1 MIDQLVSMALEA
13 GIAILD
19 VYERMQP
26 EDAKIKGDGSPVT
39 QADALAEQIILARLA
54 TLAPGIPVVAEE
66 AVAAGSIPDTRGRAF
81 FLVDP
86 LDGTKEFLSRNGD
99 FTVNIALIEDGAPVL
114 GVVYAPAIGEIY
126 VGGRTERA
134 RKAEVRDNKRGPW
147 QSIHVRPAP
156 ANGPKVIASR
166 SHLSEETKAF
176 IDKFPGAE
184 FVSAGSSLKF
194 CRVASGEADLY
205 PRLAR
210 TMEWDIAAGDAVL
223 RAAGGSVTD
232 LGGVPMRYGKR
243 DQASDADFANGW
255 FVASGD
261 CDKLEPALRTVMSR
275 FLDTPAD

>member
-13 GIAILD
+13 GVAILE

-26 EDAKIKGDGSPVT
+26 EDARIKGDGSPVT

-54 TLAPGIPVVAEE
+54 ALAPGIPVVAEE
-66 AVAAGSIPDTRGRAF
+66 AVAAGSIPDTQGRSF

-99 FTVNIALIEDGAPVL
+99 FTVNIALIEDGVPVL

-176 IDKFPGAE
+176 IDRFPGAE

-194 CRVASGEADLY
+194 CRVASGDADLY

-232 LGGVPMRYGKR
+232 LEGVPMRYGKR
-243 DQASDADFANGW
+243 DQASDTDFANGW
-255 FVASGD
+255 FVALGD
-261 CDKLEPALRTVMSR
+261 CDGLGDVLRTAMSS
-275 FLDTPAD
+275 AV